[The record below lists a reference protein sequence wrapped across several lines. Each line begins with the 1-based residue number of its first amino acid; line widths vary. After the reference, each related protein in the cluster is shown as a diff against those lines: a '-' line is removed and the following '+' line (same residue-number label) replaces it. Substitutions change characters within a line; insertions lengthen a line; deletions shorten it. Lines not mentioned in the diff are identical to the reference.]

1 MRSRRANG
9 RADPRIV
16 CGRAHCSFGGL
27 VLSVIGQ
34 KQVKRTT
41 IPTLQN
47 LSQSHGYSKKERD
60 WQTTITG
67 EDHCLAASSGITQ
80 PRRQQKVT
88 SYCSIPLDATILSS
102 QQEHSDAKDIR
113 LRTHYTTKMLTLPLS
128 VLWHGRQL
136 LCQLSVDPHT
146 THNLGNIRNAG
157 RSAAEAI
164 NVSLTGQAGWWLI
177 VSFHPAIISFQV
189 FFHRVTI
196 LVIFSS

>member
-1 MRSRRANG
+1 MRSRIANG

-67 EDHCLAASSGITQ
+67 EGHVSCGINQ

-88 SYCSIPLDATILSS
+88 SYCSIPFRLALDATILSS

-157 RSAAEAI
+157 RSAVEAI
-164 NVSLTGQAGWWLI
+164 NVSLTGQVG
-177 VSFHPAIISFQV
+177 
-189 FFHRVTI
+189 
-196 LVIFSS
+196 